1 MMKKLFA
8 LLLAS
13 LMLLSCVACS
23 SGSKSET
30 QAPNEEKT
38 AETEAAETETADT
51 VVRTPQDIHVATG
64 TSTGVGFITVSTVGS
79 LLAKSYPE
87 YTIVPEITTG
97 GAENI
102 NMLLSGDAQL
112 ASCMLDD
119 AIACNNM
126 ERKWEGN
133 DAAKDSLYYVTNSYL
148 TSITQFTPKSTG
160 AKELSDLKGMRVGV
174 ASGTMANYYW
184 KFLLEAYGM
193 QESDFAKVEVMGIKD
208 LLVAIQDGTLDY
220 GVHVASTPNTSIQD
234 TALSVG
240 LNILTMSDEV
250 INKMIELNPSF
261 QKFTITKDK
270 YDSDFDANTVG
281 VHNVYV
287 CTADA
292 DEQMIYDLVKTID
305 ENNDTLKAAHPQAGE
320 VGQKVMENQLLP
332 FHPGAERYYKEIGL
346 VK

>member
-1 MMKKLFA
+1 MKKQFA
-8 LLLAS
+8 LLLAV
-13 LMLLSCVACS
+13 LTLLSCAACS
-23 SGSKSET
+23 GGSKSDAPAPGSPEPAEMET
-30 QAPNEEKT
+30 SGT
-38 AETEAAETETADT
+38 A
-51 VVRTPQDIHVATG
+51 VRTPQDIHVATG

-79 LLAKSYPE
+79 LLAKEYPE

-119 AIACNNM
+119 ALACNNM
-126 ERKWEGN
+126 ERKWDG
-133 DAAKDSLYYVTNSYL
+133 DSAAKDALYYVTNSYL
-148 TSITQFTPKSTG
+148 TSITQFSPKSTG
-160 AKELSDLKGMRVGV
+160 AKELSDLKGKRVGV

-184 KFLLEAYGM
+184 KYLLQAYGM
-193 QESDFAKVEVMGIKD
+193 EESDFAKVEVMGIKD

-220 GVHVASTPNTSIQD
+220 GVHVASTPNTGIQD

-240 LNILTMSDEV
+240 LNILTMSDDV
-250 INKMIELNPSF
+250 IKRMIELNPCF
-261 QKFTITKDK
+261 QKYTITKDK

-305 ENNDTLKAAHPQAGE
+305 TNHDTLQAAHPQAGE
-320 VGQKVMENQLLP
+320 VSQKVMENQLLP
-332 FHPGAERYYKEIGL
+332 FHPGAERYYKEVGL

>member
-1 MMKKLFA
+1 MMKKLLSF
-8 LLLAS
+8 LLAA
-13 LMLLSCVACS
+13 LMLLSCTAC
-23 SGSKSET
+23 GSDSDVPEGTTPADTSE
-30 QAPNEEKT
+30 P
-38 AETEAAETETADT
+38 AETDSGDGAA
-51 VVRTPQDIHVATG
+51 RTPQDIHIATG

-79 LLAKSYPE
+79 LLAKDYPE

-102 NMLLSGDAQL
+102 NMLLSGDAQM

-119 AIACNNM
+119 AIACNSM
-126 ERKWEGN
+126 ERKWEG
-133 DAAKDSLYYVTNSYL
+133 DESAKDALYYVTNSYL

-160 AKELSDLKGMRVGV
+160 AKELSDLKGMRIGV

-184 KFLLEAYGM
+184 KYLLEAYGM
-193 QESDFAKVEVMGIKD
+193 TEDDFAKVEVMGIKD

-250 INKMIELNPSF
+250 IDKMIELNPSF
-261 QKFTITKDK
+261 QKYTITKDK
-270 YDSDFDANTVG
+270 YESDFDANTVG

-292 DEQMIYDLVKTID
+292 DEQMIYDFVKTID
-305 ENNDTLKAAHPQAGE
+305 ENNDTLMAAHPQAGE

-346 VK
+346 AK

>member
-1 MMKKLFA
+1 MKKLLA
-8 LLLAS
+8 LLLIA
-13 LMLLSCVACS
+13 LMLLSCAACS
-23 SGSKSET
+23 SSG
-30 QAPNEEKT
+30 QADGPT
-38 AETEAAETETADT
+38 AGTAQAAAQTGDSVA
-51 VVRTPQDIHVATG
+51 RTPQDIHVATG

-79 LLAKSYPE
+79 LLSKAYPE

-119 AIACNNM
+119 ALACNRM

-133 DAAKDSLYYVTNSYL
+133 AQAKDALYYVTNSYL
-148 TSITQFTPKSTG
+148 TSITQFSPKSTG
-160 AKELSDLKGMRVGV
+160 ARELPDLKGKRVGV

-184 KFLLEAYGM
+184 KYLLQAYGLE
-193 QESDFAKVEVMGIKD
+193 ESDFAKVEVMGIKD
-208 LLVAIQDGTLDY
+208 LLIAIQDGTLDY

-240 LNILTMSDEV
+240 LNILTMSDE
-250 INKMIELNPSF
+250 IIERMTELNPCF
-261 QKFTITKDK
+261 QKYTITMDK
-270 YDSDFDANTVG
+270 YNSDFDANTVG

-305 ENNDTLKAAHPQAGE
+305 ENNDTLQAAHPQAGE